1 MVRGRSVCVCI
12 CVSGCVLY
20 SSCISDFEVC
30 IIFQAPPCSCS
41 LGTSSPCSPHLAVH
55 LALSS
60 PPSPPWDPF
69 QESAS
74 LTLGMSLG
82 AVGMEGKGKPL
93 GTMKPVSSSALL
105 RTWIPDG
112 PESACQGPQFCI
124 QPMDMVDSPGLFVPG
139 LLAALISLSFRPL
152 LHSQDMGAQGSLRFQ
167 EEMKTSGW
175 VGQKPLPMLPS
186 PPHHPGRKSGPQ
198 GGQSSVSG
206 PMTEG
211 VPTYW
216 QPHRNGPRA
225 PGSPKL
231 PYIAFTLGFNHAGR
245 A

>member
-1 MVRGRSVCVCI
+1 MFI
-12 CVSGCVLY
+12 CVSECVLY

-30 IIFQAPPCSCS
+30 IIFQAPPCSCN
-41 LGTSSPCSPHLAVH
+41 LGTSSPCSPHPAVH
-55 LALSS
+55 LTLSS
-60 PPSPPWDPF
+60 LLSSPWDPF

-74 LTLGMSLG
+74 PTLGMSLG
-82 AVGMEGKGKPL
+82 AVEMEGEAL
-93 GTMKPVSSSALL
+93 GDHEASQLQCSSQDLDPRRALQCM
-105 RTWIPDG
+105 P
-112 PESACQGPQFCI
+112 GPQFCI
-124 QPMDMVDSPGLFVPG
+124 QPMDMVDSPGLFVQG
-139 LLAALISLSFRPL
+139 LLAALISLSSRPL
-152 LHSQDMGAQGSLRFQ
+152 LHSQATGAQGSLWFQ
-167 EEMKTSGW
+167 EEMKISGW
-175 VGQKPLPMLPS
+175 VEQKPLPMLLS
-186 PPHHPGRKSGPQ
+186 PPHHPGRKPGPQ

-231 PYIAFTLGFNHAGR
+231 LYIALTLGLNYAGR